1 MGLESRG
8 GELDGCSVIE
18 VDGELTVVDEDN
30 DGGSMP
36 INEES

>member
-8 GELDGCSVIE
+8 GELDVGVI
-18 VDGELTVVDEDN
+18 DRGATVVDEDN
-30 DGGSMP
+30 DGGAMP